1 MTTETPPKQSLTTW
15 GARIQ
20 SVLISKREEE
30 KPPASGWPIIGILE
44 LAFPLEESEARITF
58 QSKKKLTLECG
69 CNTCLATRGNVSSLR
84 MRTSTCIGFGLKISK
99 IVRDAG
105 IETVVSQ
112 QGVKPR
118 CMYLDLIFNPKPIHV
133 EVRILSDETFPLV
146 AKQVLQP
153 HSNVN
158 FFFD

>member
-84 MRTSTCIGFGLKISK
+84 MRTSTCIGFGLKIRS
-99 IVRDAG
+99 RYMQRG
-105 IETVVSQ
+105 LTPCWLTTVSI
-112 QGVKPR
+112 PASR
-118 CMYLDLIFNPKPIHV
+118 TILDILNPKPIHV

-146 AKQVLQP
+146 AKQVLQ
-153 HSNVN
+153 
-158 FFFD
+158 